1 MFGQYDSSGSGLT
14 TFQNY
19 SMNLKIA
26 DILYVSMKSNMVYI
40 VVNSSSVSFIFF
52 DCLTCAFSNTISSL
66 NQNNTFVV
74 RTNISTP
81 NQFRLYQGT
90 LVNDSPLT
98 NAMVYW
104 GYRFLGI
111 SWKFIINSTHY
122 QLV

>member
-1 MFGQYDSSGSGLT
+1 
-14 TFQNY
+14 
-19 SMNLKIA
+19 MNLNIA

-52 DCLTCAFSNTISSL
+52 DCLTCAFSNTIASL

-74 RTNISTP
+74 RTNISTS
-81 NQFRLYQGT
+81 NAFRLYQGT
-90 LVNDSPLT
+90 VVTDSPLT

-104 GYRFLGI
+104 GFKHLGI

-122 QLV
+122 QLT